1 MAQARF
7 ALILWLC
14 LIFPTFAV
22 SGAATKKPPK
32 PAWSEL
38 SPAQQQVLA
47 PLASEWDK
55 MDSVR
60 RRKWLGIAQR
70 YPKMKPQEQQRLQQR
85 MTDWVKLSPEERRAA
100 RERYQKLKKLPPDKR
115 KQVRKQWEEYQQ
127 SLAPPPPVE
136 TPEPAV
142 EPVPAPGA
150 STPGGT

>member
-7 ALILWLC
+7 ALVLWLC
-14 LIFPTFAV
+14 LIFPTFAA
-22 SGAATKKPPK
+22 STATKKAPK

-55 MDSVR
+55 MDSTR

-70 YPKMKPQEQQRLQQR
+70 YPKMTPQQQQRLQQR

-100 RERYQKLKKLPPDKR
+100 RERYQRLKKLPPDKR
-115 KQVRKQWEEYQQ
+115 KQVSKQWEEYQQ
-127 SLAPPPPVE
+127 SLAPPPPPVE

-142 EPVPAPGA
+142 EPVPAPG
-150 STPGGT
+150 TGEPGGT